1 MAKLKDTEI
10 NGILTLDN
18 GSGGKIDDVGKL
30 LESTYNCLF
39 KGIAENNLA
48 NVTDLD
54 NLTTLG
60 IYNIPSG
67 ADKIT
72 NCPAVSPCII
82 RVLSG
87 NGKTVDSSNN
97 YIRQEIEELET
108 GITFN
113 RIYNGS
119 AWSGWRETV
128 IRGDNGSVA
137 KLLFTG
143 SLGTGSTTTLPND
156 EWKRYNIFMARTSDG
171 TTNMIGMRYD
181 ASSEVCIRY
190 VGGYDDASSS
200 YMFKANTTINPKTNV
215 LKNIACSKHKY
226 MTSTSTA
233 GQAVALNIV
242 QIWGII

>member
-18 GSGGKIDDVGKL
+18 GGDGKIDDVGKL
-30 LESTYNCLF
+30 LESTYDCLF
-39 KGIAENNLA
+39 KGIVENDLA

-67 ADKIT
+67 AEKIT
-72 NCPAVSPCII
+72 NCPATSPCII
-82 RVLSG
+82 RILSG

-97 YIRQEIEELET
+97 YIRQEIEELDT

-137 KLLFTG
+137 KLLFSG
-143 SLGTGSTTTLPND
+143 SLSNGKTYALPND
-156 EWKRYNIFMARTSDG
+156 EWKRYRIFMARTSDG

-181 ASSEVCIRY
+181 SGSNACIRY
-190 VGGYDDASSS
+190 VGGFDDGSSS
-200 YMFKANTTINPKTNV
+200 YMFKANTEINLTTNV
-215 LKNIACSKHKY
+215 LKLIACSKHKY
-226 MTSTSTA
+226 ITSPGT
-233 GQAVALNIV
+233 GEAVALNIV